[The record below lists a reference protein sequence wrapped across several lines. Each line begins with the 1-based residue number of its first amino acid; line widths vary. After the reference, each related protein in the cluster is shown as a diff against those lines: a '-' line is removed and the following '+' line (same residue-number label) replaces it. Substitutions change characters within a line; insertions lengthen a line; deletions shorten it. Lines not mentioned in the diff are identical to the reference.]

1 MDEDEISKHGKVVAD
16 SPAGWEGG
24 ELAHTGGNLFAREWI
39 NPQKG
44 LRVGYSIEDP
54 SVVGVEKVRYE
65 GRGGRRQTHR
75 CGSVSATLK
84 ANPVTTKKTV

>member
-65 GRGGRRQTHR
+65 GRGGEDKPTDVAAYRRR
-75 CGSVSATLK
+75 
-84 ANPVTTKKTV
+84 

>member
-1 MDEDEISKHGKVVAD
+1 
-16 SPAGWEGG
+16 
-24 ELAHTGGNLFAREWI
+24 LAHTGGNLFAREWI

-65 GRGGRRQTHR
+65 GGGEKT
-75 CGSVSATLK
+75 
-84 ANPVTTKKTV
+84 NPQMWQRIGDVESESCDDEEDCLETAVELMRKMNEENEGR